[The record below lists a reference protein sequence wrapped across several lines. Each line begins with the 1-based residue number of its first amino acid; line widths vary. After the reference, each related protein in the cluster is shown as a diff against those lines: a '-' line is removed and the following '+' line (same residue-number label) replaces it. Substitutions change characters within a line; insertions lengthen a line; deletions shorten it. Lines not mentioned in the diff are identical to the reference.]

1 MLINTKMMKFRKIFP
16 HLSKS
21 VPNIRAFRFSE
32 KLEPQALKDY
42 ITRKDHMIAGFF
54 KDGSARFVMSDI
66 SQTLKDAESKFNISN
81 KEKLEQLGIAY
92 NTALI
97 MNSFLNGEERIKLI
111 SQYFKMISD
120 EESQMTTIYSESI
133 GTGEV
138 RGFIEEGNFPN
149 SELDKEKSSF
159 LKISKILYNRSTEVY
174 GIIKLTNSNQLT
186 EDDVYKYFEESEQ
199 IRTHVFFHHELNE
212 KNFISQGFILQKM
225 PDCDLVEL
233 EKRFFHIINNRNFRD
248 INKNGLLISSFM
260 NVFNDLGLEVEGIRR
275 TPIQFFCRCSKSQFM
290 NVLINLGK
298 PEIEDMKRRDQTT
311 ITCKNCNTNY
321 HLSNED
327 FEHLLK

>member
-1 MLINTKMMKFRKIFP
+1 MLITTKMMKFRKKFP
-16 HLSKS
+16 RIRIG
-21 VPNIRAFRFSE
+21 VPNIPAFRFSE
-32 KLEPQALKDY
+32 KSETVVLKDY
-42 ITRKDHMIAGFF
+42 ITKKDHMISGFF

-97 MNSFLNGEERIKLI
+97 MNSFLNGEERVKLI
-111 SQYFKMISD
+111 SQYFKMISE

-138 RGFIEEGNFPN
+138 RGFIEEGFFPN
-149 SELDKEKSSF
+149 SDLDKEKSSF
-159 LKISKILYNRSTEVY
+159 LKISKILYNRQTEVY
-174 GIIKLTNSNQLT
+174 GIIKLINSNQLT
-186 EDDVYKYFEESEQ
+186 EDDIFKYFEESEQ

-248 INKNGLLISSFM
+248 INKNGLLVSGFM
-260 NVFNDLGLEVEGIRR
+260 KVFNDLGIEVEGIRR
-275 TPIQFFCRCSKSQFM
+275 TPIQFYCRCSKSQFI
-290 NVLINLGK
+290 NVLTNLGK
-298 PEIEDMKRRDQTT
+298 PEIEDMRRRDQRI

-321 HLSNED
+321 NLSDED
-327 FEHLLK
+327 FDRLLK